1 MCSYITRNVHRFQIA
16 QNIQIFKRSSN
27 PKEYQEVTYQ
37 SNALTHPW
45 TMMIKL
51 LNTIVAD
58 GAM

>member
-1 MCSYITRNVHRFQIA
+1 MFQIA